1 MNSTADETE
10 LVARASVGDRGALA
24 ELFQYYRGRLGRTVW
39 LRMDPRLR
47 VRIDV
52 SDVLQEAFLDASR
65 RLPEYVESPEVS
77 LFVWI
82 RSLATQRLVDLHRQ
96 HLQAKMRSVASEY
109 SFHYGNNLSASAE
122 SIVGCFVDSSRTPGS
137 KAELAELA
145 SRVESAL
152 AAMAPID
159 REIIAMRHFEMMTN
173 DEVVEV
179 LKISKGAA
187 SNRYV
192 RALNRLHEVLNVTDS
207 S

>member
-1 MNSTADETE
+1 
-10 LVARASVGDRGALA
+10 
-24 ELFQYYRGRLGRTVW
+24 
-39 LRMDPRLR
+39 
-47 VRIDV
+47 
-52 SDVLQEAFLDASR
+52 
-65 RLPEYVESPEVS
+65 
-77 LFVWI
+77 
-82 RSLATQRLVDLHRQ
+82 
-96 HLQAKMRSVASEY
+96 MRSVVIEY
-109 SFHYGNNLSASAE
+109 SFHNGNNLSASAE
-122 SIVGCFVDSSRTPGS
+122 SIAECFVDSSRTPGS

-192 RALNRLHEVLNVTDS
+192 RALKRLHEVLNVTDS